1 MRGKL
6 FCWLLATL
14 LTEALVGQTTNG
26 IILGVVSDSSGAVV
40 PGAAVKVVHEE
51 TGVTRDLVTDDT
63 GLYQALSLPLG
74 HYSIT
79 ISAVGLQRTSYTGI
93 ALQVQQTVRF
103 DVSLKVSQQ
112 AETVTVEASAPLLDQ
127 DSAAVGAV
135 IDNSRLIEMPLN
147 GRNFNQLSLL
157 SPGVVQFYSGG
168 GAVGFGG
175 QLSIGIS
182 TNGSRFKDQNYLID
196 GMSNYNTF
204 LYSTGIDVSLDMI
217 QEFRLQTATYSA
229 EYGLGGGSV
238 SVAFK
243 SGTNSFHGTA
253 FEYLRNPHL
262 TARNFFSPT
271 PQILRRN
278 QFGGTVGGPIV
289 RNRTFFFFGYEGV
302 RQRQAALPSGSVF
315 SLDER
320 EGKMNFDIRD
330 PTTGQPFP
338 NRTIPPNRIDPVG
351 KLAMETFVPKP
362 NAGPT
367 FGIYPSSSPLDNN
380 QYGVKIDQL
389 FSTKDNIF
397 GRYMR
402 YRQSSK
408 PVFGVGLM
416 DYDNSYP
423 ASHTAVGWIHSF
435 SPQVVNEFRASY
447 RREGIDQFNISKDTK
462 EKYSFTET
470 AGIKGV
476 DTFTSGAPFFSLP
489 GIGAGYI
496 GSFFA
501 PATFTFD
508 TYELSDNVSY
518 IRGRHTFRAGFG
530 LKRTWQRADAYA
542 TGRGVYNY
550 TGVYTGLPIADFL
563 LGAPS
568 SVNATQSAPVNYLRW
583 AYINGFV
590 QDDWK
595 VSPNLTLNLGLRWGA
610 DVPPYDKYDQFATF
624 DYPTRKIVLA
634 GENGQFPVAA
644 NPAIIANSPGVFTS
658 AKDAAY
664 PERTLRYTNWKDFDP
679 RFGFAWRA
687 LERPSYGAVTA

>member
-14 LTEALVGQTTNG
+14 LTEALVGQTTNS

-238 SVAFK
+238 VWPSSPERTHFTGRLSNISETHILRHVTSFRLLPRSFVA
-243 SGTNSFHGTA
+243 TNS
-253 FEYLRNPHL
+253 
-262 TARNFFSPT
+262 
-271 PQILRRN
+271 
-278 QFGGTVGGPIV
+278 V
-289 RNRTFFFFGYEGV
+289 
-302 RQRQAALPSGSVF
+302 
-315 SLDER
+315 ER
-320 EGKMNFDIRD
+320 
-330 PTTGQPFP
+330 
-338 NRTIPPNRIDPVG
+338 
-351 KLAMETFVPKP
+351 LAVLSF
-362 NAGPT
+362 AIG
-367 FGIYPSSSPLDNN
+367 PSSSLA
-380 QYGVKIDQL
+380 
-389 FSTKDNIF
+389 TK
-397 GRYMR
+397 
-402 YRQSSK
+402 
-408 PVFGVGLM
+408 V
-416 DYDNSYP
+416 
-423 ASHTAVGWIHSF
+423 
-435 SPQVVNEFRASY
+435 
-447 RREGIDQFNISKDTK
+447 
-462 EKYSFTET
+462 
-470 AGIKGV
+470 
-476 DTFTSGAPFFSLP
+476 
-489 GIGAGYI
+489 
-496 GSFFA
+496 
-501 PATFTFD
+501 
-508 TYELSDNVSY
+508 
-518 IRGRHTFRAGFG
+518 
-530 LKRTWQRADAYA
+530 
-542 TGRGVYNY
+542 
-550 TGVYTGLPIADFL
+550 
-563 LGAPS
+563 
-568 SVNATQSAPVNYLRW
+568 
-583 AYINGFV
+583 
-590 QDDWK
+590 
-595 VSPNLTLNLGLRWGA
+595 
-610 DVPPYDKYDQFATF
+610 
-624 DYPTRKIVLA
+624 
-634 GENGQFPVAA
+634 
-644 NPAIIANSPGVFTS
+644 
-658 AKDAAY
+658 
-664 PERTLRYTNWKDFDP
+664 
-679 RFGFAWRA
+679 
-687 LERPSYGAVTA
+687 